1 MRFHSYAFHTLH
13 GTYSKLK
20 IGRFKFLQ
28 LNSQPYFLSISN
40 VDGTYKSAF
49 LGSSSLRLYVLEEI
63 GRMNEE
69 EEESQMEE

>member
-1 MRFHSYAFHTLH
+1 MV
-13 GTYSKLK
+13 YSKLK
-20 IGRFKFLQ
+20 IGRFKLLQ

-40 VDGTYKSAF
+40 VVDGTYKSAF

>member
-1 MRFHSYAFHTLH
+1 M
-13 GTYSKLK
+13 
-20 IGRFKFLQ
+20 LQ

>member
-1 MRFHSYAFHTLH
+1 M
-13 GTYSKLK
+13 K

-28 LNSQPYFLSISN
+28 LNYQPYFLSISN